1 MSANF
6 VALLRSINV
15 GGNNRVPM
23 EELRKLFA
31 RAGASDISTYIQ
43 SGNVAFRHKPIAE
56 AKLKQKLEAALV
68 ETFGF
73 AVPVVL
79 RTHEEL
85 ARTLSGNPF
94 LKRGIDA
101 KELHV
106 CFLHDA
112 PAAAAFA
119 RLDPNR
125 SPPDEF
131 ALVGREL
138 YLRHPNGVGNSKLT
152 LAYLEKCL
160 GTSGTARNWNTIG
173 KLHEMSKPAA

>member
-1 MSANF
+1 MSTNF

-23 EELRKLFA
+23 EDLRKLFA
-31 RAGASDISTYIQ
+31 LAGASDISTYIQ
-43 SGNVAFRHKPIAE
+43 SGNVAFRHKPVAE
-56 AKLKQKLEAALV
+56 AKLRKQLEAALL
-68 ETFGF
+68 ERFGF

-79 RTHEEL
+79 RAHEEL
-85 ARTLSGNPF
+85 AQTLARNPF
-94 LKRGIDA
+94 LTRGVDA

-106 CFLHDA
+106 CFLNDA
-112 PAAAAFA
+112 PAAPAFA
-119 RLDPNR
+119 RLDPKR

-160 GTSGTARNWNTIG
+160 GTSGTARNWNTVN
-173 KLHEMSKPAA
+173 KLFEMSRPAP